1 MNDLYL
7 DDIKKTI
14 KSSSATNAFKNK
26 KIFITGANGMIG
38 SFLIDVLMYLNKNY
52 DSNIT
57 IIANT
62 RSKSKLE
69 KRFSGYLSNSHF
81 QSYLGDINQAI
92 TYDEQIDYII
102 NCASNT
108 HPLQYSTD
116 PIGTIITN
124 IEGTK
129 NVLDFATKNK
139 AKKTIFLSSV
149 EIYGENINNIDR
161 FKENEMGYIDCNS
174 LRAGYNESKRCGE
187 ALCQAYIE
195 KNDLDVS
202 ILRLPRCY
210 GPSQK
215 SDDTKAL
222 SQFIHKALAN
232 EDIILKSQ
240 GNQYFSYL
248 YVADAVSG
256 ILRCLIEG
264 QKGEVYNLGN
274 IKSDIQLK
282 DLATMIA
289 KIANVKVIFDL
300 PDQKEAKGFSKATI
314 ARLDYSKAEKEL
326 DFKPQY
332 SIQDGV
338 TRTLIILKE
347 QSTSNNY

>member
-1 MNDLYL
+1 MDNLYL
-7 DDIKKTI
+7 DDIEKTI
-14 KSSSATNAFKNK
+14 QSSSVTKAFKNK
-26 KIFITGANGMIG
+26 SFFITGANGMIG
-38 SFLIDVLMYLNKNY
+38 SFLTDVLMHLNKKYN
-52 DSNIT
+52 SNIT

-62 RSKSKLE
+62 RNKSKLE
-69 KRFSGYLSNSHF
+69 KRFLNYLSNPLF
-81 QSYLGDINQAI
+81 QSYIGDINQTI
-92 TYDEQIDYII
+92 NYSKQIDYII

-129 NVLDFATKNK
+129 NVLDFAAKNK

-149 EIYGENINNIDR
+149 EIYGENINNVDR

-187 ALCQAYIE
+187 ALCQAFIE
-195 KNDLDVS
+195 KNDLDIS

-210 GPSQK
+210 GPPQK
-215 SDDTKAL
+215 PDDTKAL

-240 GNQYFSYL
+240 GNQFFSYL

-256 ILRCLIEG
+256 ILRCLIAG
-264 QKGEVYNLGN
+264 QKGEAYNLGN
-274 IKSDIQLK
+274 KKSDIQLK
-282 DLATMIA
+282 DLAVMIA
-289 KIANVKVIFDL
+289 KIANVKVKYDL

-326 DFKPQY
+326 NYKPQY
-332 SIQDGV
+332 SIQDGIA
-338 TRTLIILKE
+338 RTLNILKA
-347 QSTSNNY
+347 QNTSNHH